1 MTSFDLTGKKAIVTG
16 AAGGLGFGMA
26 QGLYNAGVDVVLMDA
41 SPKVTES
48 AATLTGKGKAI
59 GMQVNLTDWETLE
72 ARFNSAV
79 AALGGLDFLVN
90 GAGIARRMHADVSE
104 DKDWDDVINVN
115 LKATFKMCQYASK
128 VMLPQ
133 GFGRIVN
140 IASMNSIFGGCYIAS
155 YTASKGGVNQLTK
168 ALSNEWSARGI
179 NVNAIAPGYMMTQ
192 MNAYY
197 QNTEEGLELKK
208 VIDGRIPKGRWG
220 TPEDM
225 AGVVVFLCSPA
236 SDYITG
242 ATIPLDGGYS
252 GR

>member
-1 MTSFDLTGKKAIVTG
+1 M
-16 AAGGLGFGMA
+16 
-26 QGLYNAGVDVVLMDA
+26 
-41 SPKVTES
+41 
-48 AATLTGKGKAI
+48 LTGKGKAI

-197 QNTEEGLELKK
+197 QNTEEGQELKK